1 MWLEYLNSCNRIAN
15 FHIVGSAIQISSL
28 LSWYTCGTAVSVS
41 YSVGIEH
48 ALHLGQ
54 FYWLLISIW
63 CFYWFVSK
71 YFIFCLSELL
81 SFYGLHQAI
90 FISYVTWDRFLC
102 WNNYFKMEGLLK
114 CVHWCDCPFA
124 YDWGFLQYHR
134 NLPVPLISRRKIL
147 TVKKNMS
154 LHSEIVFK
162 SKWKANLDR
171 FSWTAPHDPWGCR
184 VGHD

>member
-1 MWLEYLNSCNRIAN
+1 MIHVWHSSFCI
-15 FHIVGSAIQISSL
+15 IQHWYRACP
-28 LSWYTCGTAVSVS
+28 LSWKVLLAVELSKD
-41 YSVGIEH
+41 
-48 ALHLGQ
+48 Q
-54 FYWLLISIW
+54 MLISIW

-124 YDWGFLQYHR
+124 YDWGFLRYHR